1 MLTIYLD
8 KVTFT
13 NIKHL
18 DTSRDVLENL
28 EKVIG
33 RSLPE
38 QEYLELT
45 ESEIDSI
52 ISHFK
57 SLGSEY
63 LKLGS
68 EYLKYV
74 CFFEKMKSVQ
84 LEDNQELRIS
94 IW

>member
-18 DTSRDVLENL
+18 DASRDVLKDL
-28 EKVIG
+28 EKIIG
-33 RSLPE
+33 RPLPE

-45 ESEIDSI
+45 ESEIDNI
-52 ISHFK
+52 ISYFK
-57 SLGSEY
+57 PQGPEFLG
-63 LKLGS
+63 
-68 EYLKYV
+68 YV
-74 CFFEKMKSVQ
+74 HFFEKMKSVQ
-84 LEDNQELRIS
+84 LEDNQELKIS

>member
-1 MLTIYLD
+1 MVTIYLD

-18 DTSRDVLENL
+18 DTSRDVLKDL

-38 QEYLELT
+38 QEYLDLT

-57 SLGSEY
+57 SLGP
-63 LKLGS
+63 

-74 CFFEKMKSVQ
+74 YFFEKMKSVQ

>member
-1 MLTIYLD
+1 MTTIYLD

-13 NIKHL
+13 NIKVL
-18 DTSRDVLENL
+18 DTSRDVLKDL

-33 RSLPE
+33 RPLPE
-38 QEYLELT
+38 QEYLDLT

-52 ISHFK
+52 ISYFK

-63 LKLGS
+63 LK
-68 EYLKYV
+68 YV
-74 CFFEKMKSVQ
+74 YFFEKMKSVQ

>member
-18 DTSRDVLENL
+18 DTSRDVFKDL

-38 QEYLELT
+38 QEYLDLT
-45 ESEIDSI
+45 ESEVDSI

-63 LKLGS
+63 LK
-68 EYLKYV
+68 YV
-74 CFFEKMKSVQ
+74 HLFEEMKSVQ
-84 LEDNQELRIS
+84 LEDNQELKIS

>member
-13 NIKHL
+13 TIKHL
-18 DTSRDVLENL
+18 DISRDILKDL

-38 QEYLELT
+38 QEYLDLT

-63 LKLGS
+63 LK
-68 EYLKYV
+68 YV
-74 CFFEKMKSVQ
+74 HLFEEMKSVQ

>member
-13 NIKHL
+13 TIKHL
-18 DTSRDVLENL
+18 DTSRDVLKDL

-38 QEYLELT
+38 QEYLDLT

-52 ISHFK
+52 IHHFK
-57 SLGSEY
+57 SLGPQ
-63 LKLGS
+63 
-68 EYLKYV
+68 YLKYV
-74 CFFEKMKSVQ
+74 HLFEEMKSAQ

>member
-13 NIKHL
+13 NIKIL
-18 DTSRDVLENL
+18 DTSRDVLKDL

-33 RSLPE
+33 RPLPE
-38 QEYLELT
+38 QEYLDLT
-45 ESEIDSI
+45 ESEIDII

-57 SLGSEY
+57 S
-63 LKLGS
+63 LGS

>member
-1 MLTIYLD
+1 MVTIYLD

-18 DTSRDVLENL
+18 DTSRDVLKDL

-33 RSLPE
+33 RPLPE
-38 QEYLELT
+38 QEYLDLT

-52 ISHFK
+52 ISYFK
-57 SLGSEY
+57 PLGPQ
-63 LKLGS
+63 
-68 EYLKYV
+68 YLKYV
-74 CFFEKMKSVQ
+74 RLFEKMKSVQ

>member
-13 NIKHL
+13 NIKVL
-18 DTSRDVLENL
+18 DTSRDVLKDL

-38 QEYLELT
+38 QEYLDLT

-52 ISHFK
+52 IHHFK
-57 SLGSEY
+57 PLGPQ
-63 LKLGS
+63 
-68 EYLKYV
+68 YLKYV
-74 CFFEKMKSVQ
+74 RLFEKMKSVQ